1 LRSDRFHIFCDP
13 AMLRPER
20 RQCWLRAQAPRNQQS
35 SSLSNGERRERSMS
49 DIHLSL
55 TVAAFP
61 CILGAAGVPLTR
73 CGL

>member
-1 LRSDRFHIFCDP
+1 
-13 AMLRPER
+13 
-20 RQCWLRAQAPRNQQS
+20 
-35 SSLSNGERRERSMS
+35 MS